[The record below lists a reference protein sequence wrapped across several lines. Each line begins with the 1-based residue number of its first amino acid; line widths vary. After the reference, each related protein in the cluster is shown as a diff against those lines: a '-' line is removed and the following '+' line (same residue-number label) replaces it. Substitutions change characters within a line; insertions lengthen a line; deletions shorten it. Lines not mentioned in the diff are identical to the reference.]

1 LQRKTLNYEDKE
13 KEEVRNKK
21 GKLCIISVSLKVFH
35 NNISIPHNAD
45 RMQIEFLLF
54 IFLKK
59 VICVYVPHCVYHMM
73 YIMYNLHNTF
83 YVKQCNLKNNM

>member
-1 LQRKTLNYEDKE
+1 MLQRKTLNYEDKK
-13 KEEVRNKK
+13 KEEMKQIRKIMYNKY
-21 GKLCIISVSLKVFH
+21 VSLKVFH

-59 VICVYVPHCVYHMM
+59 VIYAYVPHCVYRVQF
-73 YIMYNLHNTF
+73 T
-83 YVKQCNLKNNM
+83 